1 VDYKTLVFRWFCFAV
16 LLAAITVSGLH
27 RRRAR
32 ARSGTIPRSR
42 EDASLIAG
50 RLLVAL
56 PLFGGSIAYVINPG
70 WMAWSAFDA
79 PNWLRWMGVGLGVC
93 VVPAVHWVL
102 TALGSNVSETVLT
115 KDRHELVSSVGPYR
129 WIRHPLYTTG
139 IALFLALGLM
149 SASWF
154 ILALALVALVAI
166 RTVVVPREEREL
178 VARFGSKYQEY
189 RRVTG
194 ALLPRVRS
202 G

>member
-1 VDYKTLVFRWFCFAV
+1 MFRWFALAV
-16 LLAAITVSGLH
+16 LVAAIGTSGFH
-27 RRRAR
+27 RRRAQL
-32 ARSGTIPRSR
+32 RSGTIARSR

-70 WMAWSAFDA
+70 WMAWSAFEA

-115 KDRHELVSSVGPYR
+115 KDRHELVSSAGPYR

-154 ILALALVALVAI
+154 ILAMALIALVLI
-166 RTVVVPREEREL
+166 RTVVVPREEHEL
-178 VARFGSKYQEY
+178 TARFGQAYEDY
-189 RRVTG
+189 RRRTG
-194 ALLPRVRS
+194 AMLPRV
-202 G
+202 

>member
-1 VDYKTLVFRWFCFAV
+1 MFRWFCLAV
-16 LLAAITVSGLH
+16 LVGAIAISGSH

-56 PLFGGSIAYVINPG
+56 PLFGGSLAYVINPR
-70 WMAWSAFDA
+70 WMAWSSFDA
-79 PNWLRWMGVGLGVC
+79 PDWLRWLGVGLGIC
-93 VVPAVHWVL
+93 VIPSVHWVL
-102 TALGSNVSETVLT
+102 SALGSNVSETVLT
-115 KDRHELVSSVGPYR
+115 KDRHELVSSAGPYR

-139 IALFLALGLM
+139 ITLFVALGLM
-149 SASWF
+149 AANGF

-178 VARFGSKYQEY
+178 VARFGARYEEY
-189 RRVTG
+189 RRRTG
-194 ALLPRVRS
+194 AMLPRITS

>member
-1 VDYKTLVFRWFCFAV
+1 MFRWLALAV
-16 LLAAITVSGLH
+16 LVSAVAISGFH

-32 ARSGTIPRSR
+32 MRSGTIPLAR
-42 EDASLIAG
+42 EDPLLIAG

-56 PLFGGSIAYVINPG
+56 PLFGGSLVYVLNPA

-79 PNWLRWMGVGLGVC
+79 PEWLRWAGAALGAC

-102 TALGSNVSETVLT
+102 GALGSNVSETVLT
-115 KDRHELVSSVGPYR
+115 KDRHELVTRAGPYR

-139 IALFLALGLM
+139 IALFVALGLM
-149 SASWF
+149 AANWF
-154 ILALALVALVAI
+154 ILGMASIALIAI

-178 VARFGSKYQEY
+178 VARFGAGYEEY
-189 RRVTG
+189 KRRTG
-194 ALLPRVRS
+194 AMTPRGRS